1 MEREGDF
8 REEDYVKIMQFLHDS
23 FGSNEFQN
31 QTFPSRSKVVAA
43 LVVGY
48 IHNDL
53 L

>member
-1 MEREGDF
+1 MEREGDSG
-8 REEDYVKIMQFLHDS
+8 EEDYVKIMQFLHNS
-23 FGSNEFQN
+23 FGSNEFQK
-31 QTFPSRSKVVAA
+31 QAFPSRSKVVPA